1 MPSNADSRYT
11 RVSTKKHAP
20 NQTATEISRS
30 RWVRW
35 LVGFYTTLVLFSW
48 IMVCLL
54 NYRPGTIASYQSI
67 QTTRHPSRTVQG
79 GSAVSPYEPM
89 TSAVCSSAVVIYLQC
104 RTDKSDPKITLRQLM
119 VLADKG
125 WTDVSTYFQLSTEW
139 TRYGTPFL
147 AWALAL
153 HLVGA
158 IISPIQRIFLSTELV
173 KSPRNITVI
182 GQLHDMP
189 DKFIEDAYFPKLSI
203 IPMTKKLLESTSA
216 KMAHHSFGR
225 EE

>member
-1 MPSNADSRYT
+1 MGSLACGFLHHAGSLLLDHGLPAQLPPRHHCKLSKYPNNKAPEPY
-11 RVSTKKHAP
+11 STGW
-20 NQTATEISRS
+20 ISSQPIRAKYDHNE
-30 RWVRW
+30 RWYKAVQ
-35 LVGFYTTLVLFSW
+35 VL
-48 IMVCLL
+48 
-54 NYRPGTIASYQSI
+54 QSI
-67 QTTRHPSRTVQG
+67 VGVLTIPV
-79 GSAVSPYEPM
+79 